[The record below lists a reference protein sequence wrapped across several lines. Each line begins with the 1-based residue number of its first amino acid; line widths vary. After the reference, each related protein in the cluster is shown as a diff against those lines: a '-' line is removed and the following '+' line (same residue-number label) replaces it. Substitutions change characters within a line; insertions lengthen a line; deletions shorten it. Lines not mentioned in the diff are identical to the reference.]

1 MLSWPGRMKR
11 VAAAIAVAG
20 ISVIGAACSRDEVA
34 EVSELSD
41 DASAPAREAA
51 AVGEARTA
59 APALAS
65 AAPPA
70 SAACGD
76 KPLPP
81 CPLAAW
87 MKANAAPAIVGQ
99 DFDAL
104 AVVLAKIAGFAPA
117 DYPNWASIADD
128 GSHAAQVQSLD
139 AVKAACRSCH
149 TQYRER
155 YKRERRDR
163 AL

>member
-1 MLSWPGRMKR
+1 MKR

-59 APALAS
+59 APTLAS
-65 AAPPA
+65 AAPVAPPA